1 MDKSKFGLKLVIKN
15 YRGKKLDPA
24 KILNQLE
31 FCLSIKKRLEFD
43 YETIFKALLF
53 KELKGLKSDRS
64 LVWYLHGNPAEATL
78 LGFDKDINNNVRI
91 PSRRAIAYFKSKLL
105 TSQDK
110 ALLETT
116 FKLINETI
124 EKFNIKLDRTSVA
137 SKLIEIKE
145 SNFQYQK
152 ERKLIEAVEIAK
164 RFLSKEIKLNVKP
177 NSKYSKAEMLN
188 VFLHSALENQF
199 THGGAES
206 FRKTKGYGPV
216 SATLLRNIRLKD
228 LTELKESFEKAID
241 KVLDKSIRQ
250 GRLQRKVVDV
260 AIDYTLIHYYGDG
273 ACPDI
278 VRSKDDRGTNKY
290 FGFITLDVVD
300 KGCRLTVKA
309 IPIFGDLR
317 KEPQAD
323 LVRQLVEY
331 AKSKFKIRYILM
343 DRGFA
348 SAETFRA
355 LKELKVN
362 YIVPLPEDVRIKGL
376 IATLKPPFVVKDY
389 LRGGE
394 VIPNVVLVNGQKGL
408 MKLATNIKL
417 SKDDVVLLNRLPII
431 YGERWGIETG
441 YRVKKRQGMVKTT
454 SNDYKVRFF
463 YFMLSVLLYDAWILT
478 GIIVAV
484 FLGKFLAERHGTRFK
499 SFLLALETAI
509 T

>member
-1 MDKSKFGLKLVIKN
+1 M
-15 YRGKKLDPA
+15 
-24 KILNQLE
+24 
-31 FCLSIKKRLEFD
+31 
-43 YETIFKALLF
+43 
-53 KELKGLKSDRS
+53 
-64 LVWYLHGNPAEATL
+64 
-78 LGFDKDINNNVRI
+78 
-91 PSRRAIAYFKSKLL
+91 
-105 TSQDK
+105 
-110 ALLETT
+110 
-116 FKLINETI
+116 
-124 EKFNIKLDRTSVA
+124 
-137 SKLIEIKE
+137 
-145 SNFQYQK
+145 
-152 ERKLIEAVEIAK
+152 
-164 RFLSKEIKLNVKP
+164 NVKP
-177 NSKYSKAEMLN
+177 NSKYSKAQMLN
-188 VFLHSALENQF
+188 VFLHAALENQF

-206 FRKTKGYGPV
+206 FRKTRGYGPA
-216 SATLLRNIRLKD
+216 SATLLRNVRLKD
-228 LTELKESFEKAID
+228 LTELKESFEKAIN
-241 KVLDKSIRQ
+241 KVLDKAIRQ

-273 ACPDI
+273 AHPDI

-290 FGFITLDVVD
+290 FGFITLDVVNKD
-300 KGCRLTVKA
+300 CRLTVKA

-317 KEPQAD
+317 KESQAS

-331 AKSKFKIRYILM
+331 AKSKFKIRYVLM

-362 YIVPLPEDVRIKGL
+362 YIVPLPEDIRVKGL

-394 VIPNVVLVNGQKGL
+394 IIPNVVLVNGQKGL

-417 SKDDVVLLNRLPII
+417 SNDDVPLLNRLPII

-454 SNDYKVRFF
+454 SNNYKVRFF
-463 YFMLSVLLYDAWILT
+463 YFMLSILLYDAWILT

-484 FLGKFLAERHGTRFK
+484 FLGKFLTERHGTRFK